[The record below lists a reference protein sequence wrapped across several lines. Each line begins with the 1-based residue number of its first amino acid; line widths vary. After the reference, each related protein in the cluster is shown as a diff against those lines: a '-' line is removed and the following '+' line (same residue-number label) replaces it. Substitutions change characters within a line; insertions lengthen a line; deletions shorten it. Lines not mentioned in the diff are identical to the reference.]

1 MSIYGFQEGQ
11 KALWY
16 TTSKGPPDGPE
27 PLHVVI
33 IKQETVK
40 GAFPNPFWDEHHYRV
55 RLEDGTEKVVFYRS
69 MFPDYS

>member
-1 MSIYGFQEGQ
+1 MSMYGFQPGQ

-16 TTSKGPPDGPE
+16 CSGLDPSGGPI
-27 PLHVVI
+27 HVVI